1 MHSSAGPPGVHSQA
15 KSQALP
21 TRKGTSMRGASGTPQ
36 AAAAASASAA
46 AASYSRM
53 GSEAT
58 VASVGHSTRQPT
70 LSAAHHHHHHHHRPA
85 SSAYAHGEAGGELTV
100 ATMPSTDPHSRP
112 HLADVMGAHR
122 RVVVCAGE
130 SLVTQAHYPAARSV
144 VGMIGMTEDTV
155 RAGMEHDAR
164 RRSRRGSTGT
174 VGDDDDDA
182 HGTPVPG
189 AGAGRDGGRQ
199 RLSEALQ
206 RLARLH
212 RSGELSDQEYAAA
225 KARVIHED
233 DSGEHI
239 TVVDMEGNVIEK
251 PGGVASGPSLAY
263 LLDDY
268 APSRSASATY
278 GGGLGGAGS
287 RRASIQRSAAVPEPE
302 LEEER
307 MRHDQ
312 QVTALVDENSGLRQ
326 MAESLKTQL
335 ERTQRAGAS
344 SAAATRSGG
353 GLGGGGSDA
362 VYGTRS
368 YSPAVPSAGYSPSL
382 SAHPFSGA
390 ASRGATSAD
399 VRPAAAASS
408 ASGAGGGRSYLSSE
422 PRERIGGLRRA
433 PASSGVS
440 FSQAATASPQPT
452 PTLSYASAGG
462 LSSGAPAARNI
473 TTPIPVSRS
482 LSPAGSPTLRDPLGQ
497 TATPVPS
504 PPPVTGHHRDPASQ
518 MPRSV
523 SHIRRS
529 PSRRDESP
537 PAPEFE
543 WSLKALQTSF

>member
-1 MHSSAGPPGVHSQA
+1 MHSSAGPPGAHSQA

-21 TRKGTSMRGASGTPQ
+21 TRKGTSMRGSSGTPQ
-36 AAAAASASAA
+36 AAAAASAA
-46 AASYSRM
+46 AASYSRV

-58 VASVGHSTRQPT
+58 VASAGHSTRQPT
-70 LSAAHHHHHHHHRPA
+70 LSAAHHHHHHRPA
-85 SSAYAHGEAGGELTV
+85 SSADAHGAGGPLTV
-100 ATMPSTDPHSRP
+100 ATMPSTDPHNRP
-112 HLADVMGAHR
+112 HLSDVMGSHR

-155 RAGMEHDAR
+155 RDGMERDAR
-164 RRSRRGSTGT
+164 RRSRRGSAGT
-174 VGDDDDDA
+174 VDDDA
-182 HGTPVPG
+182 HGHGTLVPG

-278 GGGLGGAGS
+278 GGLGGGS

-335 ERTQRAGAS
+335 ERTQRAGTS
-344 SAAATRSGG
+344 TTATRSGG
-353 GLGGGGSDA
+353 GGGGGGGGGSDA

-368 YSPAVPSAGYSPSL
+368 FSPAVPSAGYSPSL
-382 SAHPFSGA
+382 AHPFGGGGT
-390 ASRGATSAD
+390 RGATPAD
-399 VRPAAAASS
+399 GRPAASAAS
-408 ASGAGGGRSYLSSE
+408 AGGGRSYLSSE

-462 LSSGAPAARNI
+462 LSSGAPATRNI

-482 LSPAGSPTLRDPLGQ
+482 LSPAGSPTLRDPLGH

-504 PPPVTGHHRDPASQ
+504 PPPATAHHRDPASQ